1 MKLMEL
7 LTAEAAGIVEDALT
21 ALQRAHVKG
30 YEKAGAAVTRER
42 LARLYEL
49 TVESVERR
57 NLTALARHAEDVAR
71 ARRAAGYDLR
81 EVQTAF
87 NVLEEVIWKRIL
99 AKVDPAEVAEALGL
113 VSTVL
118 GAGKDRL
125 ACAYLGQA
133 AGAGAPSLDQR
144 ALFSGTDGA

>member
-1 MKLMEL
+1 MKLDEL
-7 LTAEAAGIVEDALT
+7 LTSEAAGIVDGALA
-21 ALQRAHVKG
+21 ALRRAHVKG
-30 YEKAGAAVTRER
+30 YENAGAAVTRDR

-49 TVESVERR
+49 TVESVRQR
-57 NLTALARHAEDVAR
+57 SLTALARHVVDVAR

-99 AKVDPAEVAEALGL
+99 AKVDAADVAEALGL

-125 ACAYLGQA
+125 ACAYIGQV
-133 AGAGAPSLDQR
+133 AGARAPTLDQR